1 MKKNSFVTLTPE
13 LPPGDEDQ
21 LQLQLGL
28 VEARPLH
35 DVLNLDGPQPPSHNS
50 IKKIFFLLAD
60 VITN

>member
-1 MKKNSFVTLTPE
+1 MNKNSFVTLTPE

-35 DVLNLDGPQPPSHNS
+35 HVLNLDGPQSPSHNS
-50 IKKIFFLLAD
+50 IKKKNFFLAD
-60 VITN
+60 VMTN